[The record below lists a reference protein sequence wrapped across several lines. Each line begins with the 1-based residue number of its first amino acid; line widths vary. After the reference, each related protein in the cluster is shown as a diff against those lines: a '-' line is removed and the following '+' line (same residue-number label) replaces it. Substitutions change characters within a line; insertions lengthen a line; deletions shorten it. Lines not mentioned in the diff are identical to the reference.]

1 MRSKILEPIN
11 PEYWKDVPENY
22 CVVDARVKRHPA
34 CGWGK
39 LTIPVDIS
47 SVVTSSVIILRG
59 NELSE
64 EDRKGLADRILGLD
78 KLVYTPSRYT
88 SNLIHPMFLPIS
100 TNDLIRA
107 MLKIPDDFNS
117 YPPIS
122 PDTIPPYVIQLLDKS
137 KNIKTE
143 YPIEPDL
150 DLDPSVGTQRD
161 ERRKIVQLAT
171 PSQ

>member
-64 EDRKGLADRILGLD
+64 EDRKGLADQIKTLE
-78 KLVYTPSRYT
+78 KLAYTPSRYT
-88 SNLIHPMFLPIS
+88 SNLIRPMFLPIS

-122 PDTIPPYVIQLLDKS
+122 PDTIPPYVIQLLDGS
-137 KNIKTE
+137 NNIKTE

-150 DLDPSVGTQRD
+150 DLDPIVGTQRSKKK
-161 ERRKIVQLAT
+161 EIIHIGT
-171 PSQ
+171 PVH